1 MENTLL
7 KKLADKTLS
16 KTELRQKVEQDF
28 SLLPMLLNGV
38 ASQKATIRYGCAKIL
53 LDLSADYPAKLY
65 PHMDTFVALL
75 GGKYRILTWNAMAI
89 LANLAQVDKKQKFEA
104 IFDRYYSYLNDQYL
118 VTVANVVGNSGK
130 IALAKPHLIPK
141 ITENLLKVENLS
153 VTPHLT
159 DECKRVIA
167 QAAIKSF
174 DVFFDQVVQKE
185 KVLAFVER
193 QLNTSR
199 RSLRIQAESFL
210 KKWR

>member
-1 MENTLL
+1 M
-7 KKLADKTLS
+7 KKLADRTLS

-38 ASQKATIRYGCAKIL
+38 SSQKATIRYGCAKIL

-75 GGKYRILTWNAMAI
+75 GGKYRILTWNAMVI

-104 IFDRYYSYLNDQYL
+104 IFDRYYSYLNDQYM
-118 VTVANVVGNSGK
+118 VTVANVVDNSGK